1 MHDLFNPAGLHML
14 EDRAGAVAYGW
25 IAHRVLYGRFVGS
38 LSAELGTSFVQ
49 RLAGLIGQVPCL
61 AYYADASALE
71 AYDLSARARFQR
83 FVLAERPR
91 FVSLTMLTWRG
102 GSGVAA
108 RDVAALLPEAM
119 DLVTD
124 PVEFDRLLADVARL
138 PLCAPLPME
147 PMWHVHVPR

>member
-1 MHDLFNPAGLHML
+1 MHDLFNPAGLQML

-49 RLAGLIGQVPCL
+49 RLAGLIDHVPCL

-71 AYDLSARARFQR
+71 DYDLLARSRFQC

-102 GSGVAA
+102 GSGAA
-108 RDVAALLPEAM
+108 RDFAALLPEAM

-138 PLCAPLPME
+138 PLCAPLPLE
-147 PMWHVHVPR
+147 PMWHVHAPR